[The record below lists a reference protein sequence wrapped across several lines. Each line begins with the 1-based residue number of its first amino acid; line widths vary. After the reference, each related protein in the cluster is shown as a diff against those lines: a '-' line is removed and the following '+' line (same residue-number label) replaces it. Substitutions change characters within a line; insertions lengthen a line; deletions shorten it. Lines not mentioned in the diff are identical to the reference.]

1 MNIIKLRDYQEEMI
15 GGARVALRSHK
26 SILLQAPTG
35 AGKTVLA
42 SFMINQTQAR
52 GESAWF
58 MCHRAELVDGTSK
71 TFTKFGIR
79 HGFIAAG
86 QPSNLSALVQICS
99 IDTLK
104 GRLAVLKAPRLA
116 VIDECHHSA
125 AAGWA
130 LVVEWLRAAGT
141 LIIGLSA
148 TPRRLDGSGLDDLF
162 DVLVPGP
169 SVAWLMANGHLAPY
183 RFFAPNNPDMKGV
196 RRQMGDFSKKDAA
209 EKMDKPKL
217 TGDIITHWRNNA
229 NGMRTVGFGVN
240 VAHSQHLAE
249 SFRLSGIP
257 AAHLD
262 GATDKMERRRI
273 IQKYA
278 TGEILVLFNVSLF
291 GEGFDLSAIAQTDV
305 TIDALIDAAPTQSL
319 AAVVQR
325 WGRVLR
331 PSPGKT
337 AIINDHAGNL
347 YRHGYPDDER
357 SWTLEGVEQGT
368 GGSSEKEGPPPPVIC
383 SKCFNAV
390 KRPIPTNCP
399 HCDHV
404 LIKTAEI
411 KVGEGELLEQTEA
424 DKEAVRAKLR
434 AEEREAKTLEQYMAL
449 AHKRGMKSP
458 TGWAL
463 RQFKNSR

>member
-1 MNIIKLRDYQEEMI
+1 MI
-15 GGARVALRSHK
+15 AGGRAALKSHK
-26 SILLQAPTG
+26 SVLLQAPTG

-42 SFMINQTQAR
+42 SFMIQQTVSR

-58 MCHRAELVDGTSK
+58 LCHRAELVDGTSK
-71 TFTKFGIR
+71 TLQKFGIH

-86 QPSNLSALVQICS
+86 YPVNTIDLAQVCS

-104 GRLAVLKAPRLA
+104 NRLAFLKAPKLA
-116 VIDECHHSA
+116 IIDECHHSA

-130 LVVEWLRAAGT
+130 KVIEWLRANGT
-141 LIIGLSA
+141 YIIGLSA

-162 DVLVPGP
+162 DTLVKGP
-169 SVAWLMANGHLAPY
+169 TVAWLMANGHLSPY
-183 RFFAPNNPDMKGV
+183 KLFAPNNPDMGGV
-196 RRQMGDFSKKDAA
+196 RRQMGDYSKKDAA
-209 EKMDKPKL
+209 EKMDRPKL
-217 TGDIITHWRNNA
+217 TGDIIKHWLSNA

-249 SFRLSGIP
+249 CFKLSGIP

-262 GATDKMERRRI
+262 GGTDKLERRRI

-278 TGEILVLFNVSLF
+278 VGEILVLFNVSLF

-337 AIINDHAGNL
+337 AIINDHAGNV
-347 YRHGYPDDER
+347 YRHGYPDDDREW
-357 SWTLEGVEQGT
+357 SLEGSEEC
-368 GGSSEKEGPPPPVIC
+368 GSGPSKTEGPPPPVIC
-383 SKCFNAV
+383 RKCFNAV
-390 KRPIPTNCP
+390 KRPVPTHCP
-399 HCDHV
+399 HC
-404 LIKTAEI
+404 KTELVKASEI
-411 KVGEGELLEQTEA
+411 KVA
-424 DKEAVRAKLR
+424 DGVLQAHTDEEKAAVRAHLA
-434 AEEREAKTLEQYMAL
+434 AEEKAAKTFDQYLAL

-463 RQFKNSR
+463 RQYKNKR